1 MKRVVRRRL
10 STKMRGIKKRKR
22 TEEIINKE
30 DEESSKGRRRGSML
44 KMNRVSSFSSPFS
57 RVEKVKEKRR
67 KKRRPAYLSRKP
79 TVVLKTAHKIFL
91 LDARLSYTVLSSVLS
106 LLDVDNHRSPQVPT
120 TFSYE

>member
-10 STKMRGIKKRKR
+10 STKMKGIKKRKR

-30 DEESSKGRRRGSML
+30 VEQSSKGRRRGSMS

-57 RVEKVKEKRR
+57 RVEEVKEKRR

-79 TVVLKTAHKIFL
+79 L
-91 LDARLSYTVLSSVLS
+91 L
-106 LLDVDNHRSPQVPT
+106 
-120 TFSYE
+120 